1 MRSIFR
7 PPRDFCDYKGDLAV
21 SDRRIFNSHMK
32 GNTNVRFEI
41 LQGKKMDLPLAIFI
55 GTGTRR

>member
-1 MRSIFR
+1 
-7 PPRDFCDYKGDLAV
+7 V

-41 LQGKKMDLPLAIFI
+41 LQRQEDGFAARNLHWHWYAPL
-55 GTGTRR
+55 GYS